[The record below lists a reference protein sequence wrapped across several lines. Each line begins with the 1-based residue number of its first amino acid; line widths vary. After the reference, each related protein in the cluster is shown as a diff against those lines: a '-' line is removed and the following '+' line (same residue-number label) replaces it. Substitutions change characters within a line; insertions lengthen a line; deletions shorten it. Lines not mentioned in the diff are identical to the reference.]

1 MPMKRSLLFA
11 LPLVVATALSMESA
25 AHAQGDPGRA
35 DALYR
40 EAVELFKGG
49 NVKGACAKLDESFG
63 LDPKTQTLFSLA
75 KCRQRE
81 GRVATAWL
89 QFTELV
95 KRGEREGDAAKLAE
109 YKTKVAELD
118 RLVPRA
124 TLRLESHPEVT
135 EVRLDGKPV
144 PRSQWAAPVPID
156 PGEHV
161 FQFSGTGKAD
171 AEKRINVR
179 EGEAI
184 SVEFDPLRDAAAGG
198 GPPGEGGAGGSVSTK
213 DGSSPTLGY
222 ILGGVG
228 IAAIGVGTIT
238 GIVAINDKS
247 TADDR
252 FERRDPAFKDSD
264 DAASTMALVSTISW
278 VVGIIGVG
286 AGAYLILT
294 HDSKKSASTNRI
306 QLGASTDRIVIGGRF

>member
-1 MPMKRSLLFA
+1 MKHKAAS
-11 LPLVVATALSMESA
+11 LVVALALLSA
-25 AHAQGDPGRA
+25 EGLAFAQGDPGRA

-40 EAVELFKGG
+40 EAVELFKAG
-49 NVKGACAKLDESFG
+49 NVKGACMKLDESFG
-63 LDPKTQTLFSLA
+63 LEPKTQTLFSLA

-89 QFTELV
+89 QFNELV
-95 KRGEREGDAAKLAE
+95 KRGEKEGDATKLAE
-109 YKTKVAELD
+109 YKAKVAELD

-124 TLRLESHPEVT
+124 TLKLENHPEVT
-135 EVRLDGKPV
+135 DVRLDGKSI
-144 PRSQWAAPVPID
+144 PRAEWAAPVPID

-161 FQFSGTGKAD
+161 FQFSGTGKQD
-171 AEKRINVR
+171 LEKRINVR
-179 EGEAI
+179 ESETI
-184 SVEFDPLRDAAAGG
+184 TVEIDPLIDASAGQGAAAGG
-198 GPPGEGGAGGSVSTK
+198 GDVSTK

-238 GIVAINDKS
+238 GIVAINHKS

-252 FERRDPAFKDSD
+252 FDRRDPAFKDSD

-278 VVGIIGVG
+278 VVGLVGVG
-286 AGAYLILT
+286 AGTYLILT
-294 HDSKKSASTNRI
+294 HDSKKSASTTNRF
-306 QLGASTDRIVIGGRF
+306 QLGASTDRIVFGGRF